1 MIKHT
6 AVILA
11 IGVAASSLSP
21 LKADER
27 VGGHRVSFNPFKVA
41 KAAHKLHRA
50 GKAVGTEIRH
60 NSKRVIRFACAATN
74 VASGAIMVGSAGVIS
89 GSAMQDCP

>member
-6 AVILA
+6 VVILA
-11 IGVAASSLSP
+11 VGVAAASLSP
-21 LKADER
+21 LRAEER
-27 VGGHRVSFNPFKVA
+27 TGGHRVSFNPFKVA

-50 GKAVGTEIRH
+50 GKAVSTGIRQS
-60 NSKRVIRFACAATN
+60 SKRVIRFACAASN
-74 VASGAIMVGSAGVIS
+74 VASGAIMVGSAGVMS